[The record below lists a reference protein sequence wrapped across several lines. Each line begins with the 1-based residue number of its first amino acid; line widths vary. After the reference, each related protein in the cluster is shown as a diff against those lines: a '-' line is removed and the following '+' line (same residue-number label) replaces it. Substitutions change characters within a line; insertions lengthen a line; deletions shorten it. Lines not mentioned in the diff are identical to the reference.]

1 MLVFMGAINN
11 RKLDLLKLL
20 LVIILLGGCQEED
33 GDENAG
39 KTFETKVIEAG
50 FVSQEQFY
58 NDNIIVEKK
67 ILMSNSEFG
76 NAYRLTLDLNDDNQ
90 VDFELEYHHII
101 NGENSYSKTY
111 QVKPLSKNSILS
123 NEDLP
128 ALFLEGE
135 NISTES
141 ATGLVDKH
149 MYFISVTDGNIELEE
164 GNWENNSN
172 SGYLGFMLFT
182 EDDRYVGWINLTLN
196 PNGLEVMD
204 AAYW

>member
-1 MLVFMGAINN
+1 MREI
-11 RKLDLLKLL
+11 KLGVQKFL
-20 LVIILLGGCQEED
+20 LVGLILTGCQEE
-33 GDENAG
+33 ETSEKTR

-50 FVSQEQFY
+50 VVSQEQFY

-67 ILMSNSEFG
+67 ILISNPTFG
-76 NAYRLTLDLNDDNQ
+76 NAYLLKLDLNEDDQ

-101 NGENSYSKTY
+101 TDENNYSKTY
-111 QVKPLSKNSILS
+111 LVKPLGGNSILS

-149 MYFISVTDGNIELEE
+149 MYFISVTDGNTELEE

-182 EDDRYVGWINLTLN
+182 DDDRYVGWINLTLN
-196 PNGLEVMD
+196 SNGLEVID